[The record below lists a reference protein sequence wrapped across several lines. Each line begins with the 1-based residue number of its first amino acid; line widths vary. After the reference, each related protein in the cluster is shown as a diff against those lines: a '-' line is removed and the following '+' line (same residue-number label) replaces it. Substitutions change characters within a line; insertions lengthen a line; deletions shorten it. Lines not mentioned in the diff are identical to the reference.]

1 MQLLETIRVENGEF
15 SNLISHQNRMNNAR
29 KELFFCT
36 DEIDLALIFNVL
48 PNHISNNELYKCRI
62 IYDTEI
68 IKVEYIRYKIPFINS
83 LQLVNCDEIEYRHKY
98 LDRQQINELFSKK
111 GKADDIIIIRNGHI
125 TDSSTANL
133 LFYNGKEWLTPA
145 FPLLKGTQRAKLL
158 DKEIIKVAD
167 IRPEDLY
174 NFSKARLINA
184 MLKFEDKI
192 DVKIKNVYQ

>member
-15 SNLISHQNRMNNAR
+15 SNLISHQNRMNNSR

-36 DEIDLALIFNVL
+36 NEIDLALIFNVL

-68 IKVEYIRYKIPFINS
+68 RMIKYIRYKIPPINS

-98 LDRQQINELFSKK
+98 LDRKQINELFSKK

-184 MLKFEDKI
+184 MLKFEDEI
-192 DVKIKNVYQ
+192 DVKIENVYQ